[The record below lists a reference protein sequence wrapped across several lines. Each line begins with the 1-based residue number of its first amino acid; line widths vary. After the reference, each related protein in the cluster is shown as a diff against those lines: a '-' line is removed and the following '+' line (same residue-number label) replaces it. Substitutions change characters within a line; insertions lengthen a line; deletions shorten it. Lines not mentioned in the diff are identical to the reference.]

1 MPDKEIEQLIYQER
15 INHKENL
22 NLIASENYPSKE
34 VLRACGSVFSTKYA
48 EGYPGKRYY
57 EGCETADEVEN
68 LAISRAKELFG
79 CDHVNVQPHSG
90 TQANMAVYLAVLKSS
105 DSVLSMRLDQGGHLS
120 HGSKVNF
127 SGKIYDFNFYGVDRE
142 AEVIDYDEVERQAES
157 LKPKLIVCGTSAY
170 SRIIDFDR
178 FSKIAKSVGAL
189 LLSDIA
195 HISGLIAGNMHPSPI
210 PFSDFVTTTTH
221 KTLRGPRGAMIM
233 CSEKFTQDIDK
244 AVFPGIQG
252 GPFLNMIAGRA
263 IAFKEA
269 KGINFQEYARNV
281 VNNAKVL
288 SEVITSNGFR
298 VVSGGTDNHQFTVDV
313 STQEATGSEVAAIL
327 KQIGIIVNKN
337 GIPYDNLPPKI
348 TSGIRIGT
356 PALTSRGMLADEM
369 QLIGDIISEAI
380 RSRDDNKKLDNLKSR
395 VKDITQEFGFPGYD

>member
-1 MPDKEIEQLIYQER
+1 MSDKEIEKLIYQER

-68 LAISRAKELFG
+68 LAINRAKELFG

-127 SGKIYDFNFYGVDRE
+127 SGKIYNFNFYGVDRE
-142 AEVIDYDEVERQAES
+142 TEVIDYDEVERQAES

-298 VVSGGTDNHQFTVDV
+298 VVSGGTDNHQFTIDV
-313 STQEATGSEVAAIL
+313 STQGATGSEVAAIL

-348 TSGIRIGT
+348 TSGVRIGT

-380 RSRDDNKKLDNLKSR
+380 HSRDDNKKLDNLKSR
-395 VKDITQEFGFPGYD
+395 VKDITQGFGFPGYD

>member
-1 MPDKEIEQLIYQER
+1 
-15 INHKENL
+15 
-22 NLIASENYPSKE
+22 
-34 VLRACGSVFSTKYA
+34 
-48 EGYPGKRYY
+48 
-57 EGCETADEVEN
+57 
-68 LAISRAKELFG
+68 
-79 CDHVNVQPHSG
+79 
-90 TQANMAVYLAVLKSS
+90 
-105 DSVLSMRLDQGGHLS
+105 
-120 HGSKVNF
+120 
-127 SGKIYDFNFYGVDRE
+127 
-142 AEVIDYDEVERQAES
+142 
-157 LKPKLIVCGTSAY
+157 
-170 SRIIDFDR
+170 
-178 FSKIAKSVGAL
+178 
-189 LLSDIA
+189 
-195 HISGLIAGNMHPSPI
+195 MHPSPI

-298 VVSGGTDNHQFTVDV
+298 VVSGGTDNHQFTIDV
-313 STQEATGSEVAAIL
+313 STQGATGSEVAAIL

-348 TSGIRIGT
+348 TSGVRIGT

-380 RSRDDNKKLDNLKSR
+380 HSRDDNKKLDNLKSR
-395 VKDITQEFGFPGYD
+395 VKDITQGFGFPGYD